1 MPFGRIHVSYDNMGH
16 RLCFGRTKVK
26 HILHK
31 DIWVANGDV
40 VIGFSVDN
48 KNKHNDGPC
57 KVFSL

>member
-1 MPFGRIHVSYDNMGH
+1 MSYHKGGH
-16 RLCFGRTKVK
+16 GLCFGRTKGQ

-31 DIWVANGDV
+31 DIWVPNRDV

-48 KNKHNDGPC
+48 KNKHNEPC